1 MAVGMDSPEQLK
13 SNLEVVKDTTLNE
26 EDQAILRQ
34 VQIAQL
40 YKDVCHQKTS
50 SFMQ

>member
-1 MAVGMDSPEQLK
+1 MDSPEQLK
-13 SNLEVVKDTTLNE
+13 SNLEVVMDTTLNE

-34 VQIAQL
+34 VQTGQL
-40 YKDVCHQKTS
+40 YQDVYHQKAS